1 MTEVPHPPTRGF
13 ADCLNLLFEASATE
27 TAGKPGQFT
36 EYTNAQVAE
45 EINRRHGT
53 GTITGEYIRRLRKGD
68 IKSPS
73 VQYASVLADFFQ
85 VPLDTFNAIG
95 SETAEKVI
103 NEAQRF
109 VDSRRRLMR
118 NEQGE
123 EPPTVSVLARAARR
137 LSPAGQTRAAQYIQ
151 KLEQLEQMESNA
163 QAPGTQPD

>member
-1 MTEVPHPPTRGF
+1 MNEDPHPPARTF

-27 TAGKPGQFT
+27 DPQKPGQFN

-45 EINRRHGT
+45 VVNDRHGA

-73 VQYASVLADFFQ
+73 VQNASVLAQFFQ

-95 SETAEKVI
+95 SEVAEKVI
-103 NEAQRF
+103 TEAQRF

-118 NEQGE
+118 NEQDPE
-123 EPPTVSVLARAARR
+123 QATVAVLARAARR
-137 LSPAGQTRAAQYIQ
+137 LSPAGQSRAAEYIQ
-151 KLEQLEQMESNA
+151 KLEQLEQMENDT
-163 QAPGTQPD
+163 QAPGNPPD